1 MRHWKNALLVFSLMA
16 LLVCAFAPAAAA
28 EDVDTVQTE
37 TSSLDSARDM
47 LYVVTGTNPED
58 ADEPVTQLQV
68 PQATYYKDF
77 TYGSNV
83 LFSGI
88 YKTHKLYFQIPE
100 YWQPQ
105 YVYAQIE
112 VELSQLIRDVPA
124 SLTFMLNS
132 TPVATYQMDYASGST
147 QVFFVEIPL
156 ELVSAGYNSF
166 DTTGYVRL
174 YDDDG
179 CIDDF
184 SGANW
189 ISVRGTSFIQV
200 GYDVKPSNQLIS
212 AYPYPFLSSLD
223 ETGSGTTILV
233 SDQCDVDELAA
244 ALMLR
249 ADLGSETELEDAIT
263 LARISDRTGA
273 ENYRIVIGLRSNL
286 DDHYRSVAESF
297 GTDLSEQAMV
307 HFYVDDGVETLL
319 ITSDSG
325 EALTEAAMMLMDESR
340 VSQEKSN
347 TALVQENAADGIR
360 SQIGSTLEAGRMTL
374 DSLLDSGLSFVGPFH
389 QEGDIY
395 LPFSGGYVL
404 AESGMVDL
412 KFRYSENLDFDRSM
426 ITVYW
431 GDVPVSSKRL
441 TKENAGGDTLSF
453 TMPDDVVGTYAG
465 KITIAFELELPDL
478 FCTPRM
484 DEMPWAYVTSDSS
497 FYLPVG
503 TGSSYTFGQ
512 RPYPFE
518 VSSRF
523 NELNVVIPEHI
534 TAAELNTLGRVI
546 ALYGEQPSPY
556 GTLRVTYANDLIEEL
571 DEHGTAITKEHKND
585 NLIVIG
591 TYADNSMI
599 RELNQN
605 LSFRYSDTGSNFLS
619 NDAMV
624 LSDHYAREI
633 ATMQLFPSPYADGR
647 AVLVVGALDDTGMQ
661 NLQSFLS
668 QSSSTWKM
676 EKDTILIDGDQQ
688 IRTFELAEKK
698 TATSTPILKRMME
711 SNQEA
716 AIFTLVAMGVMVLL
730 LLMFILIL
738 IRLYWRQKK

>member
-1 MRHWKNALLVFSLMA
+1 MRYWKKAVLILILAALVFCGA
-16 LLVCAFAPAAAA
+16 APAASA
-28 EDVDTVQTE
+28 EEVGTTQTE
-37 TSSLDSARDM
+37 TTSLDSARET

-58 ADEPVTQLQV
+58 ADVPVTQLQV
-68 PQATYYKDF
+68 PEAKYYKDF

-83 LFSGI
+83 IFSGI

-100 YWQPQ
+100 YWDSQ

-112 VELSQLIRDVPA
+112 AELSQLIQDVPA
-124 SLTFMLNS
+124 SLTFMVNE
-132 TPVATYQMDYASGST
+132 TPVATYKMDYASGST

-156 ELVSAGYNSF
+156 ELVNEGYNSF
-166 DTTGYVRL
+166 DITGYVRL

-189 ISVRGTSFIQV
+189 ISVRGTSFVQV
-200 GYDVKPSNQLIS
+200 GYDVKPSGQRIS

-223 ETGSGTTILV
+223 ETGSGTAILV
-233 SDQCDVDELAA
+233 SDWCDVDELTA

-263 LARISDRTGA
+263 LARISDSTGD
-273 ENYRIVIGLRSNL
+273 ENYRIVIGLQSNL
-286 DDHYRSVAESF
+286 DAHYRSIAQSVGE
-297 GTDLSEQAMV
+297 DLSTQALV
-307 HFYVDDGVETLL
+307 HFYVDGDVETLL

-325 EALTEAAMMLMDESR
+325 EALMEAAMMLMDESR
-340 VSQEKSN
+340 VSQEKYD
-347 TALVQENAADGIR
+347 TALVRENAADGIR

-431 GDVPVSSKRL
+431 GDIPVSSKRL

-556 GTLRVTYANDLIEEL
+556 GDLRVTYANDLIEEL
-571 DEHGTAITKEHKND
+571 DEHGTSIVKEGKND

-599 RELNQN
+599 RELNPN

-647 AVLVVGALDDTGMQ
+647 AVMVVGTLDDTGMQ
-661 NLQSFLS
+661 NLHSFLS

-676 EKDTILIDGDQQ
+676 EKDTILIDADQQ

-698 TATSTPILKRMME
+698 TSTSTPILKRMLE

-716 AIFTLVAMGVMVLL
+716 AIFTLVATGVMVLL

>member
-1 MRHWKNALLVFSLMA
+1 MRYWKNGILAFLLAA
-16 LLVCAFAPAAAA
+16 LLVCGFTPATAAQDM
-28 EDVDTVQTE
+28 EHIQTE
-37 TSSLDSARDM
+37 TNSLDSARDM
-47 LYVVTGTNPED
+47 LYAVTGTNPED
-58 ADEPVTQLQV
+58 ADAPVTQLQV
-68 PQATYYKDF
+68 PQAKYYKDF

-100 YWQPQ
+100 YWDSQ

-112 VELSQLIRDVPA
+112 VELSQLIQDVPA
-124 SLTFMLNS
+124 SLTFMANDS
-132 TPVATYQMDYASGST
+132 PVATYKMDYASGST

-156 ELVSAGYNSF
+156 ELVNEGYNTF
-166 DTTGYVRL
+166 DITGYVRL

-200 GYDVKPSNQLIS
+200 GYDVKPSNQRIS

-223 ETGSGTTILV
+223 ETGSGTAILV

-263 LARISDRTGA
+263 LARISDSTGQ
-273 ENYRIVIGLRSNL
+273 EHYRIVIGLQSNL
-286 DDHYRSVAESF
+286 DAHYRGVAQSL
-297 GTDLSEQAMV
+297 GADLSTQALV
-307 HFYVDDGVETLL
+307 HFYVDGGVETLL

-340 VSQEKSN
+340 VSQEKTS
-347 TALVQENAADGIR
+347 TAFVHENAADSIR
-360 SQIGSTLEAGRMTL
+360 AQIGSTLEAGRMTL

-431 GDVPVSSKRL
+431 GDIPVSSKRL

-534 TAAELNTLGRVI
+534 TPAELNTLGRVI

-556 GTLRVTYANDLIEEL
+556 GDLRVTYANDLIQEL
-571 DEHGTAITKEHKND
+571 DEHGTSITKEHKND

-619 NDAMV
+619 SDAMV

-633 ATMQLFPSPYADGR
+633 ATMQIFPSPYADGR

-661 NLQSFLS
+661 NLHSFLS
-668 QSSSTWKM
+668 QASSTWKM
-676 EKDTILIDGDQQ
+676 EKDTILIDSDQQ
-688 IRTFELAEKK
+688 IRTFELAEKR
-698 TATSTPILKRMME
+698 TNTSTPILKRMLE
-711 SNQEA
+711 SNQET
-716 AIFTLVAMGVMVLL
+716 AIFTLVATGVMVLL
-730 LLMFILIL
+730 LLIFILIL